1 MKFNLSKKQKLLS
14 LIILAFVLII
24 GLIFFSIKN
33 SNQKKISKQ
42 NNNSNSII
50 IKPVFLDNAEKA
62 SLNISPKNKIQVIK
76 RNAQGK
82 VGLYKVINNDRDIIT
97 DLNQITPTILPVK
110 K

>member
-1 MKFNLSKKQKLLS
+1 MKFSLSKKQKLLS
-14 LIILAFVLII
+14 LIILALILI
-24 GLIFFSIKN
+24 VGLIFFIIKN

-50 IKPVFLDNAEKA
+50 IKPVFLDNTEKA
-62 SLNISPKNKIQVIK
+62 SLNISPENKIQVIK

-82 VGLYKVINNDRDIIT
+82 VELYKVINNNRDITT
-97 DLNQITPTILPVK
+97 DLNQITPTILPAK